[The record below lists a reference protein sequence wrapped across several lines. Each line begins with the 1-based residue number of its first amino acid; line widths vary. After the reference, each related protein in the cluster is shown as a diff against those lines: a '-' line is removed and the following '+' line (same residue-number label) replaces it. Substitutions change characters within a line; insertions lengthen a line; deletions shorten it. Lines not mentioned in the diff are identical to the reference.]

1 MNNSFLQIEPKN
13 ITAIADKISIRV
25 SDIQINK
32 YAIIS
37 VEIFNVD
44 SKLINRKEF
53 ILDGINYQNWTN
65 DDYLIQYVC
74 NEFGFTLV

>member
-1 MNNSFLQIEPKN
+1 MNNSYLQIQPKN
-13 ITAIADKISIRV
+13 IIEIADKISIRV

-37 VEIFNVD
+37 VETFNVD

>member
-1 MNNSFLQIEPKN
+1 MNNSYLQIQPKN
-13 ITAIADKISIRV
+13 IIEIADKISIRV

-53 ILDGINYQNWTN
+53 ILDGINYHNWIN

>member
-1 MNNSFLQIEPKN
+1 MNNSYLQIQPKN
-13 ITAIADKISIRV
+13 IIEIADKISIRV

-37 VEIFNVD
+37 VETFNVD
-44 SKLINRKEF
+44 SKLISRKEF
-53 ILDGINYQNWTN
+53 ILDGINYHNWIN

>member
-1 MNNSFLQIEPKN
+1 MNNSLLQLKN
-13 ITAIADKISIRV
+13 ITTIADKISIRV

-32 YAIIS
+32 YAIII
-37 VEIFNVD
+37 VETYTFD
-44 SKLINRKEF
+44 SKLINKIEF
-53 ILDGINYQNWTN
+53 ILDGINYHNWTN

>member
-1 MNNSFLQIEPKN
+1 MNNSYLQIQPKN
-13 ITAIADKISIRV
+13 IIEIADKISIRV

-37 VEIFNVD
+37 VETLNVD

-53 ILDGINYQNWTN
+53 ILDGINYHNWIN

>member
-1 MNNSFLQIEPKN
+1 MNNSYLQIQPKN
-13 ITAIADKISIRV
+13 IIEIADKISIRV